1 MLLCPN
7 HADSFQRYPSRA
19 NAAALG
25 TSSFS
30 AINPKQTSPPGGCFL
45 VFKDEFLDLLGP
57 EPEIEVILEN
67 KNYPFA
73 HEAGVLI
80 PATDEVWITSN
91 QYFVEGKKHIQ
102 ISKIK
107 REGSKFTCE
116 EVNPAGVPY
125 ANGAVNYKDG
135 VLFCAQGTP
144 TSPGGL
150 VYMEPRPPYKTEVI
164 LNNYLGRSF
173 NSVND
178 VIIHSDGSVWFTD
191 PVYGFEQNIRPRP
204 ILPSV
209 VYRFD
214 PERGDLRVMA
224 DGFGKPNGISFSPDE
239 KTVYVTDTA
248 AQHGG
253 GEFDS
258 ARAATMYV
266 ASTSPFPL
274 LIALSDLEEKICI
287 RSCVHPQR
295 TLSHKQT
302 PICTCR
308 YSYSRWYKVRFER
321 ECL

>member
-1 MLLCPN
+1 M
-7 HADSFQRYPSRA
+7 
-19 NAAALG
+19 G
-25 TSSFS
+25 TSSFFS
-30 AINPKQTSPPGGCFL
+30 INPDQATSSGGCFL
-45 VFKDEFLDLLGP
+45 VLKEEFLNLIGP

-67 KNYPFA
+67 KSYPFA

-91 QYFVEGKKHIQ
+91 QYFVQGKKHIQ

-107 REGSKFTCE
+107 RQGSKFTCE
-116 EVNPAGVPY
+116 EVNPEGVPY
-125 ANGAVNYKDG
+125 PNGAVNYRDG
-135 VLFCAQGTP
+135 VLFCAQGSP

-150 VYMEPRPPYKTEVI
+150 VYMEARPPYKTEVI

-178 VIIHSDGSVWFTD
+178 VVIHSDGSIWFTD
-191 PVYGFEQNIRPRP
+191 PVYGYEQNIRPRP
-204 ILPSV
+204 VLPSV

-214 PERGDLRVMA
+214 PESGDLRVMA

-258 ARAATMYV
+258 TRAATMYV
-266 ASTSPFPL
+266 AS
-274 LIALSDLEEKICI
+274 IALFPSEKASLMLTIVT
-287 RSCVHPQR
+287 RSI
-295 TLSHKQT
+295 LSPSTTHRFSQIVDYSHLQT
-302 PICTCR
+302 IIFQM
-308 YSYSRWYKVRFER
+308 V
-321 ECL
+321 